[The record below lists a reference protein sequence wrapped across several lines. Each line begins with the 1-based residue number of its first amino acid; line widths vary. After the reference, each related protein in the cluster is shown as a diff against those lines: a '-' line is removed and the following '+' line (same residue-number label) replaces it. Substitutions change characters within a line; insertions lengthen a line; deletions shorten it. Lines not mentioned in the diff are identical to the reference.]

1 MRETLTVLTAAAMVV
16 LAGCAGGFVGNGAA
30 KTGTVQFY
38 VSDEKNTID
47 QFEDLN
53 VTVTK
58 VAFRPADAGNET
70 GNESGNESGL
80 VVRDINDTRVDLTE
94 LQGENATL
102 VGNASVPAG
111 NYTGVFVHV
120 ENASGTLK
128 ASGER
133 VDVKVPSGKLHV
145 NSQFEVGGGEEVEF
159 VFDMTVVET
168 GNGKYIL
175 KPVVS
180 ESGTDVPIKKVDGKA
195 KDRKRAGAGGE
206 TALNTSFVGEVQQGE
221 NVTVEVTKHGEPVA
235 NASVMVNG
243 EQVGTTDANGTITIH
258 VPSDADRVV
267 VKVQTDD
274 ASTTLR
280 HTFQKGGKSDQTTTT
295 TASG

>member
-1 MRETLTVLTAAAMVV
+1 MVV

-38 VSDEKNTID
+38 VSDEKNAID

-58 VAFRPADAGNET
+58 VAFRPADTGNET
-70 GNESGNESGL
+70 GNETANESGL

-94 LQGENATL
+94 LQGANATL

-128 ASGER
+128 ESGER
-133 VDVKVPSGKLHV
+133 VDVKVPSSKLHV

-180 ESGTDVPIKKVDGKA
+180 ESGTDVPIEKVDGKA
-195 KDRKRAGAGGE
+195 KDREGAGQQAGAE
-206 TALNTSFVGEVQQGE
+206 SALNASFVGDVQQGE

-235 NASVMVNG
+235 NATVTVDG
-243 EQVGTTDANGTITIH
+243 ERVGQTDADGTITIH

-267 VKVQTDD
+267 VKVQTGD

-280 HTFQKGGKSDQTTTT
+280 HTFQKGGGQGGQSTSTTT